1 MYGIRKISQVL
12 EDGLAEGLSQHHENY
27 RLPCFGEYLEEQV
40 HLAFSRTG
48 LSTDWEPD
56 RSHRI
61 SVDMTLDS
69 GETISIKSGDYN
81 VSQRKLKFSGSRLG
95 QHSTI
100 EEMLHA
106 IEANSADY
114 YVSIARIKK
123 DWTPVPNLRDKKIYY
138 LFVFESQR
146 LGYAENSWIKQE
158 TRSGGFNY
166 SMTGHGVE
174 AQIRASM
181 SYQLWTVASEIVTDK
196 PARITV

>member
-1 MYGIRKISQVL
+1 MHGINNISNVL
-12 EDGLAEGLSQHHENY
+12 AQGLAEGLANHHENY

-40 HLAFSRTG
+40 HHAFERFKIT
-48 LSTDWEPD
+48 TDWQPD

-81 VSQRKLKFSGSRLG
+81 VAQRKLKFSGSRLG

-106 IEANSADY
+106 IESNSADY

-123 DWTPVPNLRDKKIYY
+123 DWTPVPNMEEQKIYY
-138 LFVFESQR
+138 LFVFKSKN
-146 LGYAENSWIKQE
+146 LAYAENNWVRQD
-158 TRSGGFNY
+158 TRNGGFNY
-166 SMTGHGVE
+166 SMTGNGVE
-174 AQIRASM
+174 AQIRSSM
-181 SYQLWTVASEIVTDK
+181 SHQLWTVASEEITNK
-196 PARITV
+196 PVKLVV